1 MVLYLNVHQQKGTM
15 RNFLIIG
22 LAALAIGCANE
33 KDLITGT
40 PPVETEIQDT
50 VDAVDVSTESTTEG
64 PEDNG
69 KPQRPYQV
77 QGTIGDASSKESD
90 AYDILSARIVG
101 NKLFIEI
108 SYSGGCAHHR
118 YECIGSEAI
127 SKSLPPQRSIKL
139 IHNNDND
146 SCESIVKQTIEID
159 IQPFAYSQAG
169 RSEIVLLLEG
179 FNGQLNY
186 INI

>member
-1 MVLYLNVHQQKGTM
+1 MVLYLNVLQQKGTM
-15 RNFLIIG
+15 RFFLIIG
-22 LAALAIGCANE
+22 LAALLIGCANE
-33 KDLITGT
+33 KDLITRT
-40 PPVETEIQDT
+40 PPVEREIPDT
-50 VDAVDVSTESTTEG
+50 FDATDVSTEVTEY
-64 PEDNG
+64 NR

-77 QGTIGDASSKESD
+77 QGMIGDASSKESD
-90 AYDILSARIVG
+90 AFDILSARIVG

-108 SYSGGCAHHR
+108 SYSGGCAYHR
-118 YECIGSEAI
+118 YECFGSEAI

-139 IHNNDND
+139 IHKNVND
-146 SCESIVKQTIEID
+146 SCESIVKQTIEVD
-159 IQPFAYSQAG
+159 IQPFALSQAG

>member
-1 MVLYLNVHQQKGTM
+1 MVLYLNVLQQKGTM
-15 RNFLIIG
+15 RFFLIIG
-22 LAALAIGCANE
+22 FAGLLIGCANE

-40 PPVETEIQDT
+40 PPVETEIPDT
-50 VDAVDVSTESTTEG
+50 FDATDVSTEVT
-64 PEDNG
+64 EDNR

-77 QGTIGDASSKESD
+77 QGMIGDASSKESD

-108 SYSGGCAHHR
+108 SYSGGCAYHR
-118 YECIGSEAI
+118 YECFGSEAI

-139 IHNNDND
+139 IHKNVND
-146 SCESIVKQTIEID
+146 SCESIVKQTIEVD
-159 IQPFAYSQAG
+159 IQPFALSQAG

>member
-1 MVLYLNVHQQKGTM
+1 MVLYLNVLQQKGTM
-15 RNFLIIG
+15 RFFLIIG
-22 LAALAIGCANE
+22 LAALLIGCANE

-40 PPVETEIQDT
+40 PPVVTEIPDT
-50 VDAVDVSTESTTEG
+50 FDATDISTESATEG
-64 PEDNG
+64 PEDNR

-77 QGTIGDASSKESD
+77 QGMIGDASSKESD

-108 SYSGGCAHHR
+108 SYSGGCAYHR
-118 YECIGSEAI
+118 YECFGSEAI

-139 IHNNDND
+139 IHKNVND
-146 SCESIVKQTIEID
+146 SCESIVKQTIEVD
-159 IQPFAYSQAG
+159 IQPFALSQAG